1 MARHTDIEDLF
12 LGFLDSLRLANGG
25 PFKTLET
32 FNKPSWEDALKHIAN
47 AQSPACL
54 VISRGMKPSPL
65 RPGLNYDQAFSV
77 VLVIAS
83 TNLRGEEAARRGAAG
98 DPGIHDLL
106 DNTNTALLGKEPAGG
121 QYGLINPGAEKR
133 IASNKN
139 TVVWTQEWEVIR
151 YA

>member
-1 MARHTDIEDLF
+1 MARHTEIEDLF
-12 LGFLDSLRLANGG
+12 IGLLDSQRVANGG
-25 PFKTLET
+25 SFKTLET
-32 FNKPSWEDALKHIAN
+32 FNQPSWEEVLRHLAN
-47 AQSPACL
+47 AQTPACL
-54 VISRGMKPSPL
+54 VICRSMKPSPL
-65 RPGLNYDQAFSV
+65 RPGLIYDQTFSV
-77 VLVIAS
+77 VLLIAS

-106 DNTNTALLGKEPAGG
+106 DLTNTALLGKEPAGG
-121 QYGLINPGAEKR
+121 QYGLIHPGAEKR